1 MIDHFKLVQTLTDG
15 PLGTIPHLDDFAF
28 ELGWKPSDHLS
39 LPSTRDFATA
49 HLIVEHGLDYTAVLS
64 FLQRP
69 YRFVD
74 LTPAQQRLL
83 ASASYNSL
91 IDWHISVDYDDVTFL
106 YNRYRPPDFHL
117 VRRPLSRTDIS
128 ILQSSKFHD
137 VTRRHPA
144 PDVLSLDLAVVQ
156 TISIWKRQIGGDIP
170 GVSNS
175 ALSALFNAIL
185 FVRAAEDH
193 SISLDA
199 PSSDVAHGLLVTIA
213 KHLAD
218 RNSLTVERAIVQ
230 AIERL
235 PIRNNG
241 AVSLVELPLLPQFD
255 RLDPAL
261 VIELFDDFYR
271 NKFSPYYEYDFSLI
285 SRHALS
291 KIYEHYVSML
301 RIPSIEQM
309 SFLPVLAEETI
320 EWKLGNVYT
329 PEFIARFFARYIRAR
344 LPLRA
349 FQRLVAI
356 DPSCGSG
363 IFLRALLE
371 LQNEALFDRHT
382 TESIRQTFANV
393 TGIDYD
399 KNACHAAQLSL
410 SLLSLSLIG
419 EFPRDL
425 RILNEEALQYY
436 LDNPTFRNVADVV
449 VANPPYIKFEA
460 QSPEIQQRV
469 LEVLGPFGSGRPDIY
484 LAMLKM
490 GLDLLKPGGYGLF
503 VLPEAFLKSNFAI
516 GIRELIGAQAWVTCV
531 ADLTAVRVF
540 ENVGVYTIL
549 LIFQKRA
556 AELGPAPTAKILR
569 CQERIAQALQDVI
582 DDRTVESP
590 FYTIH
595 ETTQEAFSGGAWSLA
610 RPEISLILRKYAELT
625 ELGSECEVRQGIN
638 TGADDIFIL
647 PRKAIPEDSKE
658 LFLPLLSDRE
668 MEAYTVP
675 RSVSGYVFYPYV
687 GKELISESSLKK
699 DYSQMWEYLSEHRQQ
714 LNKRSAVKAGTIP
727 WWRPERPRKPRYL
740 LRPKIV
746 TPHIVISPRFG
757 FDVQGRYAISRAPM
771 IFSPAEGAAERDHLC
786 FLLGILNSN
795 ACFWHI
801 TQKSHVYDR
810 GYSRLEGPTLSA
822 VRVPAFK
829 SVDATIARKIVRLV
843 EIRIEATGTV
853 ALNREDEIDELVADL
868 YGLDARERKIVGM
881 VGREDAV

>member
-1 MIDHFKLVQTLTDG
+1 M
-15 PLGTIPHLDDFAF
+15 
-28 ELGWKPSDHLS
+28 
-39 LPSTRDFATA
+39 
-49 HLIVEHGLDYTAVLS
+49 
-64 FLQRP
+64 
-69 YRFVD
+69 
-74 LTPAQQRLL
+74 
-83 ASASYNSL
+83 
-91 IDWHISVDYDDVTFL
+91 
-106 YNRYRPPDFHL
+106 
-117 VRRPLSRTDIS
+117 
-128 ILQSSKFHD
+128 
-137 VTRRHPA
+137 
-144 PDVLSLDLAVVQ
+144 LSLDSAVVQ
-156 TISIWKRQIGGDIP
+156 TISMWKRQIGGDIP

-199 PSSDVAHGLLVTIA
+199 PGSNVAHGLLVTIA
-213 KHLAD
+213 KHLGD

-235 PIRNNG
+235 PIHNNG
-241 AVSLVELPLLPQFD
+241 AVSLVELPLLPQFNG
-255 RLDPAL
+255 LDSAL

-301 RIPSIEQM
+301 RIPPIEQM

-371 LQNEALFDRHT
+371 LQNEALFDQHT

-410 SLLSLSLIG
+410 SLLSLSLTG

-469 LEVLGPFGSGRPDIY
+469 LEVLGSFGSGRPDIY

-490 GLDLLKPGGYGLF
+490 GLDLLKPGGHGLF
-503 VLPEAFLKSNFAI
+503 VLPEAFLKSNSAS

-531 ADLTAVRVF
+531 ADLTAVRIF
-540 ENVGVYTIL
+540 ENVGVYTLL

-556 AELGPAPTAKILR
+556 DELGPAPTAKILR

-590 FYTIH
+590 STPFT
-595 ETTQEAFSGGAWSLA
+595 
-610 RPEISLILRKYAELT
+610 RLRKRLFRAA
-625 ELGSECEVRQGIN
+625 LGPWHARDQPHSQKICR
-638 TGADDIFIL
+638 TYGAG
-647 PRKAIPEDSKE
+647 
-658 LFLPLLSDRE
+658 
-668 MEAYTVP
+668 V
-675 RSVSGYVFYPYV
+675 
-687 GKELISESSLKK
+687 
-699 DYSQMWEYLSEHRQQ
+699 
-714 LNKRSAVKAGTIP
+714 
-727 WWRPERPRKPRYL
+727 
-740 LRPKIV
+740 
-746 TPHIVISPRFG
+746 
-757 FDVQGRYAISRAPM
+757 
-771 IFSPAEGAAERDHLC
+771 
-786 FLLGILNSN
+786 
-795 ACFWHI
+795 
-801 TQKSHVYDR
+801 
-810 GYSRLEGPTLSA
+810 
-822 VRVPAFK
+822 
-829 SVDATIARKIVRLV
+829 
-843 EIRIEATGTV
+843 
-853 ALNREDEIDELVADL
+853 
-868 YGLDARERKIVGM
+868 
-881 VGREDAV
+881 